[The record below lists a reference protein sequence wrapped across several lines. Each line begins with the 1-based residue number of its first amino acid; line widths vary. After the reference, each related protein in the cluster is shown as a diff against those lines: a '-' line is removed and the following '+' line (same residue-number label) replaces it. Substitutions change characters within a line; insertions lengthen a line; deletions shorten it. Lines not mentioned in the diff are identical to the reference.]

1 MFRLVLKEADV
12 SIRNIYKI
20 TLHKR
25 KMVKELKYKKTITTR
40 FPDEVYKAIEKLV
53 KDKKNE
59 FPRYTEA
66 DAIRSAIVNHLKNKG
81 YLTKGKNFL

>member
-1 MFRLVLKEADV
+1 MSKD
-12 SIRNIYKI
+12 
-20 TLHKR
+20 
-25 KMVKELKYKKTITTR
+25 LKYTKTVTTR

-53 KDKKNE
+53 KDKKDE

-81 YLTKGKNFL
+81 YLDKGKNFL